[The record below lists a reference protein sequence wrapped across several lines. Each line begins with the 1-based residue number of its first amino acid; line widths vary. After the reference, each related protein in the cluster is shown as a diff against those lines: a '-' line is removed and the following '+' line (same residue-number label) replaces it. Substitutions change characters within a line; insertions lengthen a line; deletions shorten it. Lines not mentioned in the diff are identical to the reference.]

1 MPIITKKGLIM
12 DILSDRTKREI
23 QMKLGHYLASF
34 RKNRGLTQEDMATR
48 LGYSLS
54 QYKRTELGL
63 EPRVAN
69 AVEFLAVFSSLTEK
83 SVPEFVQYL
92 QSIPIE
98 QRANLAENEVT
109 LLSSFNSIALD
120 SRRKFIRHYCLE
132 EKSKLSPLIEIA
144 NSLQKLTPAQL
155 IVVQFLTS
163 VVLPQSDTN
172 NDIDSALELTNQL
185 KNLLEV
191 YEKSLTSGEV
201 AFPSTI

>member
-1 MPIITKKGLIM
+1 M

-191 YEKSLTSGEV
+191 YEKSLPSG
-201 AFPSTI
+201 